1 MHGDDVVTWRPFALV
16 MLSLLAGTMGA
27 TMSSPLY
34 PIYERT
40 WAISHATT
48 TTIHVVYMVGVLGAF
63 LCLGGLAEH
72 FGAIAVLRAALGLVL
87 AGLILCA
94 CAGDTVVLCSGRA
107 LIGIASGVIATAA
120 TVGLVHLEP
129 GGPRHASLVAS
140 MTTMLGFGSG
150 PLLCGLIAQGAP
162 APLVM
167 PYVAVAA
174 MVILVLIGLLAV
186 GEPSKGRDGRRFS
199 LRPDLR
205 LPSKGERT
213 GFLLASLS
221 SFIAYAL
228 FTLIASLAP
237 SFLLDMLPWHG
248 PAVSGTAVAA
258 VLLCSAMVQLPAR
271 RLSSRQSLPLALTL
285 LSVGS
290 LGLAAA
296 VRLRSGTL
304 FVTADLL
311 IGMGHGLSF
320 MSGLVLVKAIARPAH
335 HAGTLSLYFSAC
347 YLGAIVPTLLVG
359 RLADAIGLSSA
370 VTSACVVMAALGCA
384 CLLGARPALRQVRR
398 LPA

>member
-1 MHGDDVVTWRPFALV
+1 MHGDDVVTRKPFALV

-72 FGAIAVLRAALGLVL
+72 LGAIAVLRAALGLVL

-94 CAGDTVVLCSGRA
+94 CAGDTVALCWGRA

-162 APLVM
+162 EPLVM
-167 PYVAVAA
+167 PYLAVAA
-174 MVILVLIGLLAV
+174 MVILVLTGLLAV
-186 GEPSKGRDGRRFS
+186 GEPPKARDGRRFS
-199 LRPDLR
+199 LKPDLR

-248 PAVSGTAVAA
+248 PAVSGGAVAA

-347 YLGAIVPTLLVG
+347 YLGAIVPTVLVG

-370 VTSACVVMAALGCA
+370 VTSACVVMPALGCA
-384 CLLGARPALRQVRR
+384 CLLLARPALRQGRR